1 MSQNHAWFK
10 KHPWIKH
17 FNMTEY
23 ENISIRF
30 LISYCKK
37 PLRNYAWWVL
47 GYYPKTVS
55 TKIRKW
61 KSLSHVWLWGPMECS
76 PWNSPGQNTGV
87 GNFSF
92 SRGSSQP
99 QGLNPGLPTSRQIL
113 YEPQGKPKNTAVGS
127 LSLLQQIFLTRN
139 WTRVSC
145 ITGRFFTN
153 WAMREVLE
161 PDRIYEIIIFFLFNL
176 WSEIGQ
182 TGSWYSKPD
191 RNFFRPSSLS

>member
-1 MSQNHAWFK
+1 
-10 KHPWIKH
+10 
-17 FNMTEY
+17 MTEY

-87 GNFSF
+87 GNFSLLHGIF
-92 SRGSSQP
+92 PTQGSNHSVLHCRWILYQLSHKGSPQKSERTIKYLSLFLGTHLCKVGSSSFIATKHNIWNTEVDRRIQP
-99 QGLNPGLPTSRQIL
+99 
-113 YEPQGKPKNTAVGS
+113 
-127 LSLLQQIFLTRN
+127 LSIK
-139 WTRVSC
+139 
-145 ITGRFFTN
+145 I
-153 WAMREVLE
+153 
-161 PDRIYEIIIFFLFNL
+161 
-176 WSEIGQ
+176 SEICNNVKQ
-182 TGSWYSKPD
+182 CHFSHYIQY
-191 RNFFRPSSLS
+191 FL

>member
-61 KSLSHVWLWGPMECS
+61 KSVMSDSEVPWNVVHGILQARILEWVTFPS
-76 PWNSPGQNTGV
+76 PWDLSNSGIE
-87 GNFSF
+87 
-92 SRGSSQP
+92 P
-99 QGLNPGLPTSRQIL
+99 QCPALQVDSLPA
-113 YEPQGKPKNTAVGS
+113 EPQGKPTKIRKNYKIS
-127 LSLLQQIFLTRN
+127 Q
-139 WTRVSC
+139 
-145 ITGRFFTN
+145 
-153 WAMREVLE
+153 
-161 PDRIYEIIIFFLFNL
+161 P
-176 WSEIGQ
+176 
-182 TGSWYSKPD
+182 
-191 RNFFRPSSLS
+191 FFRYTSV

>member
-87 GNFSF
+87 GNFSLLHGIF
-92 SRGSSQP
+92 PTQGS
-99 QGLNPGLPTSRQIL
+99 NPSVLHCRQIL
-113 YEPQGKPKNTAVGS
+113 YHLSHQGSPWQSTKPALNGS
-127 LSLLQQIFLTRN
+127 RGCADLCRQPVRTCGETRLM
-139 WTRVSC
+139 
-145 ITGRFFTN
+145 TGGISGQFSQ
-153 WAMREVLE
+153 
-161 PDRIYEIIIFFLFNL
+161 LFVM
-176 WSEIGQ
+176 Q
-182 TGSWYSKPD
+182 K
-191 RNFFRPSSLS
+191 